1 MAPTPSSPSSKSI
14 CHFFFTE
21 VQSCKWQC
29 KKCLKTKSKNGGWT
43 NLISHL
49 RTCVGTDYE
58 KVFLDHQKA
67 SAASNSTMSAFFV
80 RVSDREK
87 EMHQWIQFIVMMNL
101 PVSFVDSAYTRAIS
115 RLKSISGRSLRR
127 HILSL
132 RDVLKETLQ
141 KELPSRFAVVFD
153 GWTEGTHHYIGIAAS
168 YIKEIDGKETACQTM
183 LSMQP
188 LLADGIKGMRAAD
201 HIEHLSKVLLSYG
214 KRCADIVCLVGDNCS
229 VNQSMARLLN
239 VPLLGC
245 ASHKF
250 NLAVRRW
257 IAEQPGLSSIITK
270 VSKRVFGVDIFFL
283 CHSNNIVSDAKTG
296 EQADEEGMYP

>member
-1 MAPTPSSPSSKSI
+1 MAPTPSPPSSKSI
-14 CHFFFTE
+14 CEFFFTE
-21 VQSCKWQC
+21 LRRCKWQC

-49 RTCVGTDYE
+49 RSCVGTDYE
-58 KVFLDHQKA
+58 RVFLDHRKA
-67 SAASNSTMSAFFV
+67 AASTSTMSAFFV

-87 EMHQWIQFIVMMNL
+87 EMHQWIQFVVMMNL
-101 PVSFVDSAYTRAIS
+101 PVSFVDCVHTRAIS
-115 RLKSISGRSLRR
+115 RLKPISGRSLRR

-132 RDVLKETLQ
+132 RDILKETIQ

-168 YIKEIDGKETACQTM
+168 YIKVVDGKETACQTM

-188 LLADGIKGMRAAD
+188 LLADGIKGMRAVD

-214 KRCADIVCLVGDNCS
+214 KSCADIVCLVGDNCS

-239 VPLLGC
+239 VALLGC

-257 IAEQPGLSSIITK
+257 IGEQPELIPIIAKVRTCCCAVVISVYVALSSSFVVVLTIL
-270 VSKRVFGVDIFFL
+270 SL
-283 CHSNNIVSDAKTG
+283 ALL
-296 EQADEEGMYP
+296 